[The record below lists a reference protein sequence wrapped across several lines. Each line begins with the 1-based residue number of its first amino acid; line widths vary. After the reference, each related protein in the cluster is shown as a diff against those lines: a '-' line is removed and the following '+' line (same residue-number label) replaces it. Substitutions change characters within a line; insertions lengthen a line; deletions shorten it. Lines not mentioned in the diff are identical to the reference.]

1 MKIPLMASIMEV
13 RKRYLA
19 YQPLRYYIL
28 LSAT

>member
-19 YQPLRYYIL
+19 FL
-28 LSAT
+28 LYSYSLIIAT